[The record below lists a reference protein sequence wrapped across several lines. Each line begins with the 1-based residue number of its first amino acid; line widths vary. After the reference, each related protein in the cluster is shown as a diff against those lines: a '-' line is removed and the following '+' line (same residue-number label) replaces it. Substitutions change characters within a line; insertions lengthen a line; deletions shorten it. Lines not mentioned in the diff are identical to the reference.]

1 LIKEDF
7 VRKPKWLRLRSGE
20 QSSVPKSETL
30 KNVRR
35 QTDQKLKQQNTQKEQ
50 PQKEQQGDEKQRGDA
65 EQKNKSPLKS

>member
-50 PQKEQQGDEKQRGDA
+50 QGDEKQRGDA
-65 EQKNKSPLKS
+65 EQKNKSP

>member
-1 LIKEDF
+1 

-50 PQKEQQGDEKQRGDA
+50 QGDEKQRGDA
-65 EQKNKSPLKS
+65 EQKNKSP